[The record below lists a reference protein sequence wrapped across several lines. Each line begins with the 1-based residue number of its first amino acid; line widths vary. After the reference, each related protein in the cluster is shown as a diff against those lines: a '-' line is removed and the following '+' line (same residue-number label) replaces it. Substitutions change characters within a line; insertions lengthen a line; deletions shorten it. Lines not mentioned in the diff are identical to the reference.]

1 MSCEFTPMSAH
12 QVAKQAQQATHRC
25 GNAAACKAP
34 ACAVRCHATDQL
46 STPEPTL
53 TAAEVEARELAE
65 TLAQERLWMAWLMA
79 GAGVVVVASFSLG
92 YLTAALSLG

>member
-1 MSCEFTPMSAH
+1 MNCCDYDCTQGRDCPAR
-12 QVAKQAQQATHRC
+12 ATRE
-25 GNAAACKAP
+25 A
-34 ACAVRCHATDQL
+34 
-46 STPEPTL
+46 PTL

>member
-1 MSCEFTPMSAH
+1 MSCEFTPQASAH
-12 QVAKQAQQATHRC
+12 ATER
-25 GNAAACKAP
+25 
-34 ACAVRCHATDQL
+34 T
-46 STPEPTL
+46 STPPTL

-65 TLAQERLWMAWLMA
+65 TLAQERLWMAWLLA